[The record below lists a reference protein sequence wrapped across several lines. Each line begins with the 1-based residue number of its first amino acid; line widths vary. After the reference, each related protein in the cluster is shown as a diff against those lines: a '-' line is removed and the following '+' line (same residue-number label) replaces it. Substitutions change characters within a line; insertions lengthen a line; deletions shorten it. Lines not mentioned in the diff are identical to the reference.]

1 MTGLMTTLTVITL
14 VLAVYYLVYHLGTI
28 WIVMIAAREIGRET
42 RWPHK
47 FEEIET
53 FSNPLAPTVSVIVPA
68 HNEEMGILAAVDSLR
83 HLRYPALEILVIDDG
98 STDRTLDV
106 LMNRYE
112 LRQCRPSHPDDR
124 VLQLGETLS
133 EFETPDGVLRVVQKR
148 SMGRRADAVN
158 AGLRV
163 ARGELV
169 CMIDADSMLAPD
181 SLLRLVV
188 PFMDDPSIVAS
199 GGTVLP
205 ANGISFRGGNPTKT
219 RLPKKWIERFQ
230 VVEYLRAFIL
240 GRSGWA
246 RRNGLTIIS
255 GAFGLYRREAVL
267 RIGGL
272 EGESLAEDADL
283 LLGVHADHVERA
295 VPYRVVFDARALC
308 WTEAPAE
315 LSQLRSQRIRWA
327 HGLDE
332 ILSKYRRMLFNPK
345 YRVLGMFAMPWL
357 LAYEY
362 AAPFL
367 AIFGFAISVLGVATG
382 WVALD
387 AVLLLGIT
395 GIGLATI
402 VGIFAITVQVMWLR
416 LYVSLG
422 QVLLLFLTSLIE
434 PLVYRPLTFIWQIR
448 GIWRGR
454 RGIESQ
460 WGVMQRKGA
469 LEADG
474 D

>member
-1 MTGLMTTLTVITL
+1 MFTLTIITL
-14 VLAVYYLVYHLGTI
+14 VLAVYYLIYHVGTV
-28 WIVMIAAREIGRET
+28 WIVMIAAVQIARET

-112 LRQCRPSHPDDR
+112 LRQRRPSHPDDR

-205 ANGISFRGGNPTKT
+205 ENGISFRGGNPTKT

-255 GAFGLYRREAVL
+255 GAFGLCRREAVL

>member
-112 LRQCRPSHPDDR
+112 LRQRRPSHPDDR

>member
-1 MTGLMTTLTVITL
+1 MTTLTVITL

-112 LRQCRPSHPDDR
+112 LRQRRPSHPDDR

-205 ANGISFRGGNPTKT
+205 ENGISFRGGNPTKT

-255 GAFGLYRREAVL
+255 GAFGLCRREAVL

>member
-255 GAFGLYRREAVL
+255 GAFGLCRREAVL

>member
-1 MTGLMTTLTVITL
+1 VTGLMTTLTVITL

-112 LRQCRPSHPDDR
+112 LRQRRPSHPDDR

>member
-1 MTGLMTTLTVITL
+1 MTTLTVITL

>member
-112 LRQCRPSHPDDR
+112 LRQRRPSHPDDR

-255 GAFGLYRREAVL
+255 GAFGLCRREAVL

>member
-1 MTGLMTTLTVITL
+1 MTTLTVITL

-255 GAFGLYRREAVL
+255 GAFGLCRREAVL

>member
-272 EGESLAEDADL
+272 EGEPLAEDADL

>member
-205 ANGISFRGGNPTKT
+205 ENGISFRGGNPTKT

-255 GAFGLYRREAVL
+255 GAFGLCRREAVL

>member
-199 GGTVLP
+199 GGTVP
-205 ANGISFRGGNPTKT
+205 PENGISFRGGNPTKT